1 MQRTSAYSE
10 NSRETD
16 EGWRAIVEASPVGIY
31 LVQNHKF
38 VYVNQALAEM
48 LGYRRE
54 EFVGRLGP
62 LDVVHPEDRDLVA
75 RMMRERLSGRT
86 EVVRYTV
93 RGIHKDGRV
102 VYAEVFGRRIRFRGR
117 LALLDTVVDLTEK
130 MRLLESLRESERS
143 RRAILD
149 AAWDAI
155 ITVNCR
161 AEIIEW
167 NKGAE
172 RLFGYKA
179 DEVRGKSLLIII
191 PPRYQRAFQRGFARA
206 LETGE
211 HPHVGHLKEVPGRRK
226 DGSEFPVEIS
236 LSLWQTREGPHFV
249 AVARDITERKES
261 LLRWRRSLKEL
272 ARALSAALE
281 ARDPYTARH
290 QLRVAELAQA
300 IAEELGLPTDRVE
313 GIYIGALLHDIG
325 KLAVPTEILSKPT
338 KLTPAERSLVKH
350 HAAAGYEIL
359 KEVEFP
365 WPVAEMVLQHHERLD
380 GSGYPHGLEGDRI
393 TMEARILAVADVVE
407 AMASH
412 RPYRAALG
420 VEAALEEIRKGR
432 GTLYDPAVVDACLR
446 LFREKG
452 FRFSSQ
458 YEV

>member
-1 MQRTSAYSE
+1 MRRTTAYSE

-31 LVQNHKF
+31 LVQNQRF
-38 VYVNQALAEM
+38 VYVNRALAEM

-75 RMMRERLSGRT
+75 RMMRERLSGWT

-102 VYAEVFGRRIRFRGR
+102 VYAEVLGRRIRFRGKP
-117 LALLDTVVDLTEK
+117 ALLDTVVDLTEK

-155 ITVNCR
+155 ITVNSR

-191 PPRYQRAFQRGFARA
+191 PPRYRRAFQRGFARA

-211 HPHVGHLKEVPGRRK
+211 HPHVGRLKEVPGRRK

-281 ARDPYTARH
+281 AKDPYTARH

-300 IAEELGLPTDRVE
+300 IAEELGLPADRVE

-338 KLTPAERSLVKH
+338 KLTPAERSLVEH
-350 HAAAGYEIL
+350 HAVAGYEIL